1 MKAREFSARNRNM
14 AVKKAQTKKVRDS
27 EKKKDELVD
36 YPHTVKH
43 KVQFAADVN
52 NAKPP
57 RPVNI
62 SNKTAS
68 FADSMNVEMNP

>member
-1 MKAREFSARNRNM
+1 M

-27 EKKKDELVD
+27 EKKKDDDVF
-36 YPHTVKH
+36 YPNTMKH
-43 KVQFAADVN
+43 KVQFAAD
-52 NAKPP
+52 AKPP

-68 FADSMNVEMNP
+68 FADSMNVDLNP